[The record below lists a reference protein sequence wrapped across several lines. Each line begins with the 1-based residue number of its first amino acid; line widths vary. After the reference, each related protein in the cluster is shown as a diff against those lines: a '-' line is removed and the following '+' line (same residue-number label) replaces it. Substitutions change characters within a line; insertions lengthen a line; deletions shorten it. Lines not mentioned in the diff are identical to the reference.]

1 LPEIARANI
10 AAVNAGHAYGET
22 AELPS
27 GVVAYEVPRA
37 EVEPGVYRA
46 VTGAEAMAWGLVIGA
61 HKAGLELFLGSYP
74 ITPASALLHSL
85 ANLKEYGVIT
95 FQAEDEIAAVC
106 SAIGASYAGSIG
118 ITSSSGPGVALKGE
132 AIGLACAV
140 ELPLVIVNS
149 QRGGPSTG
157 LPTKTEQSDLYQS
170 VYGRN
175 ADSPLPVIAARTS
188 GDCFFTAIE
197 AIRLATKYMTPV
209 ILLTDGYL
217 ANSAEPW
224 AIPDVDDIPEFKVEF
239 RTEAE
244 GFQPFLRDDDTL
256 ARNWAI
262 PGTPGLMHRVGGI
275 ERDYD
280 TGHISYDAANHHRM
294 TKVRAA
300 KIDGIAKDI
309 PPQEVA
315 LGNPSGKLAVVGW
328 GSTYGAINQAVERC
342 RDAGLDVSQI
352 HVRHIWPLPSNLG
365 DLLRGFDQILVPEM
379 NNGQFVTVLRAEYLV
394 PAEGLNQISGQP
406 FKVSDLEA
414 EIRARLEA

>member
-1 LPEIARANI
+1 M
-10 AAVNAGHAYGET
+10 AA
-22 AELPS
+22 
-27 GVVAYEVPRA
+27 
-37 EVEPGVYRA
+37 
-46 VTGAEAMAWGLVIGA
+46 
-61 HKAGLELFLGSYP
+61 
-74 ITPASALLHSL
+74 
-85 ANLKEYGVIT
+85 
-95 FQAEDEIAAVC
+95 Q
-106 SAIGASYAGSIG
+106 
-118 ITSSSGPGVALKGE
+118 
-132 AIGLACAV
+132 
-140 ELPLVIVNS
+140 
-149 QRGGPSTG
+149 
-157 LPTKTEQSDLYQS
+157 
-170 VYGRN
+170 
-175 ADSPLPVIAARTS
+175 TS

-197 AIRLATKYMTPV
+197 AVRLATKYMTPV

-224 AIPDVDDIPEFKVEF
+224 AIPNVDDIPEFKVEF

-244 GFQPFLRDDDTL
+244 GFHPFLRDEETL

-309 PPQEVA
+309 PAQEVA

-328 GSTYGAINQAVERC
+328 GSTFGAINQAVEHC
-342 RDAGLDVSQI
+342 RNAGLDVSQI

-379 NNGQFVTVLRAEYLV
+379 NNGQFVTVLRAQYLV